1 MSEPGE
7 RSQLSPL
14 AMSIADAARVLSK
27 VGGQTIEPEMLQE
40 DIDDGAPTNPDGTI
54 NLVHY
59 ASWLVREMATR
70 AN

>member
-1 MSEPGE
+1 
-7 RSQLSPL
+7 
-14 AMSIADAARVLSK
+14 MSIADAARVLSK

-54 NLVHY
+54 NLIHY
-59 ASWLVREMATR
+59 ASWLVREMAQR